1 MFQYSTINQEAHMK
15 ITKIQTAFI
24 EVPADEPLAD
34 GPQEKGAVRKLVGVK
49 ISTDQGLQ
57 GISVAF
63 FGAAITPA
71 LKSAI
76 DSLGAL
82 TIGMNPLAI
91 EAIHAKLREAG
102 SHAGPGGI
110 FTLASSAIDIALW
123 DIKGR
128 AFEKPVSEL
137 LGGFR
142 KTVPTYASGAL
153 MRGFSLK
160 QVVKSAETLVK
171 NENAVGVARLH
182 QCADR
187 SGSHQTHPR
196 SHRRQNRFDVR
207 HQSALGRA
215 PGDFH
220 RQAG

>member
-1 MFQYSTINQEAHMK
+1 MK
-15 ITKIQTAFI
+15 ITKVQTAFI

-102 SHAGPGGI
+102 SHAGPGGDGPRSRELPDTLNFLELIGTSGGKQWPAPVAADTI
-110 FTLASSAIDIALW
+110 FGEQSRVLEQYVQRLTDATVANVAEICKYFDDISRWGLLSATLLIPYLVDFVVRVNKETSAFQYVDVLASKFQS
-123 DIKGR
+123 
-128 AFEKPVSEL
+128 
-137 LGGFR
+137 
-142 KTVPTYASGAL
+142 Y
-153 MRGFSLK
+153 
-160 QVVKSAETLVK
+160 LV
-171 NENAVGVARLH
+171 
-182 QCADR
+182 Q
-187 SGSHQTHPR
+187 
-196 SHRRQNRFDVR
+196 
-207 HQSALGRA
+207 QS
-215 PGDFH
+215 
-220 RQAG
+220 